1 MMAAEASNP
10 HPDDV
15 PVISIDGPSGTGK
28 GTVADHVAKSLGF
41 HLLDSGALYRVLGIA
56 VLKQGI
62 DLDDVAAVA
71 ALARDLDLQFG
82 ALGPGT
88 ILLNGDDVSLE
99 IRTDQGSD
107 MASRVGAIPE
117 AREALLQRQ
126 LAFRKPPGLVADG
139 RDMGT
144 VVFPDS
150 VLKIYLTA
158 SADERA
164 KRRYKQLIDKG
175 MDVKLPALL
184 QDLKERDARDSER
197 SISPLK
203 PAADAFVLDTT
214 TLSEKQVMDRV
225 MEMVSKV
232 LA

>member
-1 MMAAEASNP
+1 MTGDSAA
-10 HPDDV
+10 V
-15 PVISIDGPSGTGK
+15 PVIAIDGPSGTGK
-28 GTVADHVAKSLGF
+28 GTVANHVARSLGF

-56 VLKQGI
+56 VAKRGI
-62 DLDDVAAVA
+62 DLQDVDTVAAV
-71 ALARDLDLQFG
+71 ARDLDLEFG
-82 ALGPGT
+82 ASGPGS
-88 ILLNGDDVSLE
+88 IHLNGEDVSLE
-99 IRTDQGSD
+99 IRTDLGSD
-107 MASRVGAIPE
+107 MASRVGAIPQ
-117 AREALLQRQ
+117 ARAALLERQ

-150 VLKIYLTA
+150 ILKIYLTA
-158 SADERA
+158 SAEERA
-164 KRRYKQLIDKG
+164 NRRYKQLIDKG

-225 MEMVSKV
+225 MEMVSKA
-232 LA
+232 LDQA